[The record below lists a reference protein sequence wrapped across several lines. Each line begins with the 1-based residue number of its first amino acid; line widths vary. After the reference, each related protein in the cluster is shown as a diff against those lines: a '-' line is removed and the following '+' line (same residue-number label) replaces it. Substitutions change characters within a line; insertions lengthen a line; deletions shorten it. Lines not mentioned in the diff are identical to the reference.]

1 MLRNKTA
8 LVALI
13 GFLILIIFFSF
24 IPNSIDSSYETSGRE
39 EFPKTAGN
47 LEGAENILIT
57 QINREAELNGYGLVH
72 YEDEMTIK
80 NMNDNPIT
88 SFFIGI
94 PSAQSENL
102 VFYKTKGEN
111 DNTLSSERNGLIM
124 KEYEMI
130 SINFNSPVNPYQS
143 RKVNIE
149 QTYKDMMIYTKD
161 SGSDQKIN
169 FTGYVYPILPYKSQ
183 GSIVAEYEYPDT
195 SSVENLDWGEEDRS
209 EDLVRFELSQSG
221 ESFLEPFL
229 ENLEEDKIV
238 QILLSDEEITKLE
251 FNELT
256 REIFIS
262 PWGLIKVTEE
272 YEITN
277 EGAIDFDEIIFEI
290 PGPAKEIKVYDDL
303 GEILGV
309 SVDPEENYYNLTYKD
324 LIIDLSENRVD
335 ITPDSKFKFN
345 LQYFLPF
352 DKYFSS
358 NWFQISIKMNLL
370 TSKYEYLGQDQ
381 IIKVIIESC
390 LNLEYVSEK
399 PNSIEH
405 TQNGLILVYESD
417 YVSPLEEKDIQ
428 FTYLLN
434 IFDMSFRPIIFFIII
449 AVISSGF
456 VVLIKTRKEGV
467 AYAEIGRELLPL
479 NEIREFCSLYEEKNA
494 LQFEIRQAEED
505 VKRKKLIKKK
515 YRNILEKNNK
525 KIEEIQ
531 KELISLKK
539 LLRETNAT
547 FENIISNVEL
557 LEAER
562 QSVDD
567 SLSLLEARYKR
578 GRLPSKRAYL
588 RLSDNFLRRRKK
600 IDSSIDKYIT
610 QLRSYLL

>member
-102 VFYKTKGEN
+102 VFYKAKGEN